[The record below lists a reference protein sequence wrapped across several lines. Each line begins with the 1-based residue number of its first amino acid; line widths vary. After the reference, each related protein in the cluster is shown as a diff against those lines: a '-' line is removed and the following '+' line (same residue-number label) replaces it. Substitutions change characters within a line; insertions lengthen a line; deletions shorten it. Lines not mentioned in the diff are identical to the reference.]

1 MHLTYFQR
9 RITEVLP
16 ENAAEQLI
24 IGKAVSVQYDIDR
37 ILLVIRSCK
46 YGTDGARSG
55 IPKGGSHVAFEKTTE
70 VAQVAGRQ
78 HLRSPEWRSVHY
90 NARLVYMKNWNLND
104 PVLFSFTEIGMHDFC
119 AEADD
124 KAGTALQTADC

>member
-37 ILLVIRSCK
+37 ILACNQILINMGQTELVLEKITGSGGSAEKCK
-46 YGTDGARSG
+46 TGTDTLSG
-55 IPKGGSHVAFEKTTE
+55 KH
-70 VAQVAGRQ
+70 
-78 HLRSPEWRSVHY
+78 
-90 NARLVYMKNWNLND
+90 
-104 PVLFSFTEIGMHDFC
+104 
-119 AEADD
+119 
-124 KAGTALQTADC
+124 